1 MNYGLPYKGS
11 KNKLATRIVDL
22 LPRRKHFY
30 DLFCGGCAVTHAAML
45 SHKWEDFTINDLN
58 WQCPTLFVDAL
69 NGKYKDDTRWISR
82 EDFFR
87 LKDTDP
93 YVAFVW
99 SFGNNLRTYL
109 YSREIEP
116 LKKAIHYALYFDDY
130 SLAAEMGHD
139 LSFLARIQGQES
151 RYKAVRHYFQ
161 QQSHEG
167 GVRTASLSANWGGG
181 TEHKVSKPANGCKN
195 WRIQSMERASRIGCF
210 AQKKKEPEH
219 FYLEHYTR
227 GQRIL
232 QTNSSGTKGTNT
244 VLANNHVGG
253 GKISLY
259 TGDYANVPIEEDSI
273 IYCDIPYEGT
283 DRYQKGGFDFER
295 FYDWCFRQTEPVF
308 ISSYKMPS
316 DFEEVAAFKHT
327 CSFSQTKTNQVVEKL
342 FVPKTQKTRLYH
354 RQLSLF

>member
-93 YVAFVW
+93 YVVFVW
-99 SFGNNLRTYL
+99 SFGNNLRDYI

-151 RYKAVRHYFQ
+151 RYKAVRYYFRRQGSRFQ
-161 QQSHEG
+161 QQSYEG
-167 GVRTASLSANWGGG
+167 GTNRLIISKLGGVQS
-181 TEHKVSKPANGCKN
+181 TKYRSQPTDA
-195 WRIQSMERASRIGCF
+195 RIGELQSMERASRIGCF
-210 AQKKKEPEH
+210 AQKKKNPNTSTSNTTHEDNGYYRQIHQERK
-219 FYLEHYTR
+219 E
-227 GQRIL
+227 RIRRL
-232 QTNSSGTKGTNT
+232 ST
-244 VLANNHVGG
+244 AMCVGG
-253 GKISLY
+253 
-259 TGDYANVPIEEDSI
+259 
-273 IYCDIPYEGT
+273 
-283 DRYQKGGFDFER
+283 
-295 FYDWCFRQTEPVF
+295 
-308 ISSYKMPS
+308 
-316 DFEEVAAFKHT
+316 
-327 CSFSQTKTNQVVEKL
+327 
-342 FVPKTQKTRLYH
+342 
-354 RQLSLF
+354 